1 MTEDILQIVPT
12 IKLYKKRVIVICT
25 FLTGPLVGGY
35 MIAENFKSLGERS
48 KSNITLVVTI
58 VFTLFITLALF
69 LFPAFEKIPNIV
81 FPVFFA
87 SITSASVNFLQGS
100 KIDEHIK
107 NGGAFY
113 KNERAFI
120 VSVICLAIFVG
131 MTIGLAY
138 LIDLITGETAVT
150 SEQ

>member
-1 MTEDILQIVPT
+1 
-12 IKLYKKRVIVICT
+12 
-25 FLTGPLVGGY
+25 

-87 SITSASVNFLQGS
+87 SITSASVNFLQGN

-120 VSVICLAIFVG
+120 VSLVCLSIFVG